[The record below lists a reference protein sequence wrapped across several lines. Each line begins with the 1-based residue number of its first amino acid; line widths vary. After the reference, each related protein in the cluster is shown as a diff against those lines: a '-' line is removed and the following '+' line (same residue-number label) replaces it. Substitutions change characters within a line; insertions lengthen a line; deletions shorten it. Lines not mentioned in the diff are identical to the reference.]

1 MPKIVGIRHRVV
13 HDYMDVDYD
22 VLGQVVT
29 RDLPVLI
36 AVLERMLPSG

>member
-13 HDYMDVDYD
+13 HDCMDVDYD
-22 VLGQVVT
+22 VLWQVVT